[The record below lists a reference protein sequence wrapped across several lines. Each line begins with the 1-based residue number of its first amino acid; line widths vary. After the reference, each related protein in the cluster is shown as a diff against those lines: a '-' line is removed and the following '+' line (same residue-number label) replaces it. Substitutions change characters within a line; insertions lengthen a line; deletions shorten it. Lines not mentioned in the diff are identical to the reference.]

1 VFKISPRQIKSNA
14 FSHIF
19 QIPEA
24 IVELYE
30 YASGIKIDPREIK
43 INLLEN
49 GILGNT
55 IYNDASFI
63 KKDGTLVCLF
73 EHQSS
78 DSANMH
84 LRMLKY
90 YLEVLEEY
98 LKEKGIS
105 LLNSNYVNPPKVEF
119 YVPYNGKA
127 KFNRE
132 LENLD
137 LGGFSVKVKF
147 VDIKL
152 EALKDISEDKKNLKG
167 YAILIHENEE
177 NRRKGMSPEESLV
190 TALKTTKEKGY
201 LNNIISDNEIKSLAK
216 TWSRDELR
224 FLQGEEAGILKG
236 IAQEKLSLAKN
247 LLSENMSNELIAK
260 VTGLGLEEI
269 QKLQEEM

>member
-1 VFKISPRQIKSNA
+1 
-14 FSHIF
+14 
-19 QIPEA
+19 
-24 IVELYE
+24 
-30 YASGIKIDPREIK
+30 
-43 INLLEN
+43 
-49 GILGNT
+49 
-55 IYNDASFI
+55 
-63 KKDGTLVCLF
+63 
-73 EHQSS
+73 
-78 DSANMH
+78 
-84 LRMLKY
+84 MLKY
-90 YLEVLEEY
+90 Y
-98 LKEKGIS
+98 
-105 LLNSNYVNPPKVEF
+105 F
-119 YVPYNGKA
+119 
-127 KFNRE
+127 
-132 LENLD
+132 
-137 LGGFSVKVKF
+137 KVKF

-152 EALKDISEDKKNLKG
+152 ESLKDISEDKKNLKG